1 MPGKQSALAHDDIPR
16 AELLP
21 VPDWAPPYDGEADG
35 GALARASP
43 MSGNVVHFP
52 GTPAPAQPPGLT
64 GAEPVGD
71 WPQWFARM
79 LAEALAG
86 ERAARQVLPCMTKRA
101 RSQFSRLLPGFRS
114 AGGRARGHRPRVVRV
129 VATRPASDVIE
140 MSVIASFGPRTRA
153 LALRLERHA
162 LEDGEARA
170 VPGVP
175 AVPKDTANGWIC
187 TDLEAA

>member
-1 MPGKQSALAHDDIPR
+1 MPGQQSALAPDIPV
-16 AELLP
+16 AQLLP
-21 VPDWAPPYDGEADG
+21 VPDWAPPYDGEAG
-35 GALARASP
+35 GGVLGRASL

-52 GTPAPAQPPGLT
+52 GAPAQPPGLTGGLT

-101 RSQFSRLLPGFRS
+101 RSQFSRLLPSFRG
-114 AGGRARGHRPRVVRV
+114 AGGRPRGHRPRVVRI
-129 VATRPASDVIE
+129 VATQPAPDVIE

-153 LALRLERHA
+153 VAVRLERPA
-162 LEDGEARA
+162 PDARW
-170 VPGVP
+170 
-175 AVPKDTANGWIC
+175 TC
-187 TDLEAA
+187 TEIEAA

>member
-1 MPGKQSALAHDDIPR
+1 MPGQQSALAHDDSPM
-16 AELLP
+16 AQLLA
-21 VPDWAPPYDGEADG
+21 VPDSAPPYDGEADG
-35 GALARASP
+35 GAFVRASP
-43 MSGNVVHFP
+43 GSGNVVHLP
-52 GTPAPAQPPGLT
+52 GAPAPAQPPAVT
-64 GAEPVGD
+64 GPEPVGD

-114 AGGRARGHRPRVVRV
+114 AGGRAGGHRPRVVRV
-129 VATRPASDVIE
+129 VATRPARDVIE

-153 LALRLERHA
+153 MALRLERPA
-162 LEDGEARA
+162 PGARW
-170 VPGVP
+170 
-175 AVPKDTANGWIC
+175 TC